1 MRLPLWQNRIST
13 ITAEFSNIIIADF
26 LTPEILADS
35 YKFSRSGIYKT
46 ISTDSQKGY
55 LEYIDSLPMMP
66 EPEVFGMHENAA
78 ITCAI
83 NEVSK

>member
-1 MRLPLWQNRIST
+1 MKIDCDPDAPLQSYRDYIEHLPLN
-13 ITAEFSNIIIADF
+13 A
-26 LTPEILADS
+26 
-35 YKFSRSGIYKT
+35 
-46 ISTDSQKGY
+46 
-55 LEYIDSLPMMP
+55 